1 MSACKEARKGDRE
14 VVQVRLEA
22 KWLWDTQI
30 VGIAERQK
38 DDDVLT
44 VMEGLTVP
52 TKVSLVFPV
61 DKAHALM
68 SPKNRVKFYGVP
80 VMDMTQIRCEIDLTP
95 DA

>member
-1 MSACKEARKGDRE
+1 MSACKEARKGGGE

-52 TKVSLVFPV
+52 TKVSLIFPA
-61 DKAHALM
+61 DKAHASM
-68 SPKNRVKFYGVP
+68 SAQDRDRFYGVP

>member
-1 MSACKEARKGDRE
+1 M
-14 VVQVRLEA
+14 RLEA
-22 KWLWDTQI
+22 KWLWDGRI
-30 VGIAERQK
+30 VGTAERQE
-38 DDDVLT
+38 DDDIFT

-52 TKVSLVFPV
+52 TKVSLIFPA
-61 DKAHALM
+61 DKAHASM